1 MAVSYLLLLTLCE
14 AVVGAAQLEDVL
26 RELPRNRCRVAS
38 LELIS
43 TIEPKVDLLK
53 HFMDAHA
60 VLKGKHLLQGGHLE
74 RRDPIAASVSID
86 SCSSDRSRL
95 TEGTKRFQSAI

>member
-1 MAVSYLLLLTLCE
+1 MSYLLLLTLCE

-26 RELPRNRCRVAS
+26 RELPGNRCRVAS

-86 SCSSDRSRL
+86 SRSSDRSRL

>member
-1 MAVSYLLLLTLCE
+1 MSYLLFLTLCE

-26 RELPRNRCRVAS
+26 RQLPRNRCRIAS

-43 TIEPKVDLLK
+43 TIEPKVNLFK

-60 VLKGKHLLQGGHLE
+60 VLKCQHLL
-74 RRDPIAASVSID
+74 
-86 SCSSDRSRL
+86 
-95 TEGTKRFQSAI
+95 